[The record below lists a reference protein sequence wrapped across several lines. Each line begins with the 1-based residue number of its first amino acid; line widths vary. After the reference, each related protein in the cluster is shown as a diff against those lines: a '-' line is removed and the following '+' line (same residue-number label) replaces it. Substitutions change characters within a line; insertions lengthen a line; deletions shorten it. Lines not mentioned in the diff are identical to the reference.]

1 MSFLSAIQTCFV
13 KYATFHGRARRSEY
27 WFFVL
32 FIMLIG
38 VAEGVLDGLIIGAS
52 HTAESLK
59 VFSGIS

>member
-13 KYATFHGRARRSEY
+13 KYATFQGRARRSEY